1 MGEIKNITEKLIQ
14 FRNERDWAQ
23 FHNAKDLALALS
35 IEVAE
40 LNELF
45 LWKKAEEADVSKIK
59 DELADVFAYAFQL
72 AAKYDFD
79 VQEIVESKM
88 AKNALKYPVQK
99 AKGSA
104 EKYTDL

>member
-35 IEVAE
+35 IEAAE